1 MHMYMMC
8 DITKMQDC
16 LFLADDGGGVFRC
29 ARQMP
34 ARQLC
39 SAMKTCYMYKI
50 KLNLTFIVAPLK
62 KHVWTQNTLFK
73 WTTDFTGTVIFN

>member
-1 MHMYMMC
+1 MHMYIMC
-8 DITKMQDC
+8 DITKMQHC

-29 ARQMP
+29 ACQMP

-62 KHVWTQNTLFK
+62 NMCEHKTCSSNGQLTSL
-73 WTTDFTGTVIFN
+73 GQ